1 MADMCSQLF
10 INEEFDKPSGKTKV
24 NIQSK
29 NHWKHYFMKKKKIIP
44 YLTYVYFITKISTKS
59 L

>member
-10 INEEFDKPSGKTKV
+10 IGEEFDKPSGKTKV

-29 NHWKHYFMKKKKIIP
+29 NH
-44 YLTYVYFITKISTKS
+44 
-59 L
+59 